1 MRVVIADDSDLF
13 RSRLRDELRN
23 IENVEIIAEAI
34 TGLEALQE
42 TIEKEPDLLFL
53 DIRMPELGG
62 ISVLQKIKEAGLKCK
77 IIILTNFNYTQYR
90 EKCLAEG
97 ADYFLYKS
105 DDFPLI
111 QGIVEKIALQ
121 IKED

>member
-62 ISVLQKIKEAGLKCK
+62 ISVLQKIKK
-77 IIILTNFNYTQYR
+77 R
-90 EKCLAEG
+90 
-97 ADYFLYKS
+97 D
-105 DDFPLI
+105 
-111 QGIVEKIALQ
+111 
-121 IKED
+121 